1 MNHNDPYLNTY
12 AQSDFSL
19 LKMKKQIFV
28 YDQKMSFNH
37 LLKRTYSQY
46 FLIESY
52 TTKKKT
58 LPDSTKNYEAAFFMI
73 SSLEDFNFFM
83 KSATLFKN
91 LFVITSVKLF
101 EFQISSLMLEN
112 IVILD
117 FNDDVKKDIIRELN
131 FQFKLR
137 KLL

>member
-1 MNHNDPYLNTY
+1 
-12 AQSDFSL
+12 
-19 LKMKKQIFV
+19 
-28 YDQKMSFNH
+28 
-37 LLKRTYSQY
+37 
-46 FLIESY
+46 
-52 TTKKKT
+52 
-58 LPDSTKNYEAAFFMI
+58 
-73 SSLEDFNFFM
+73 M